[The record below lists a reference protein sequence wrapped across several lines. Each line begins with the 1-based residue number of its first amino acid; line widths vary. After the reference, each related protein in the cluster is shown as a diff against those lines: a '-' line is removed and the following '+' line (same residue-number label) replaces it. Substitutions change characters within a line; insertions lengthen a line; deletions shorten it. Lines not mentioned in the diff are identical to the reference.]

1 MRIRPLAC
9 LFAMA
14 AAIALAASA
23 AAQEPASYPS
33 KPIRF
38 VAPSL
43 AGGLNDVVA
52 RVLGE
57 RLAASPEMNHQ
68 QVIVDN
74 RTGGGGILAA
84 QYTASSP
91 ADGYTVLIADL
102 AITAIIPVLSEKPP
116 FDSLRDFVPISL
128 VGTTPFFLSVNSS
141 LGVSNLQEFVALAK
155 SKPGQLSYGS
165 SGVGSVHHL
174 ATETLKTSLGLDIVH
189 IPYKSSG
196 QSTPALIAGEIQVL
210 FTALGPVVPHIKAG
224 KVRLLG
230 VASPER
236 TPKAPDVPSF
246 PELGVKDVL
255 LVPSVHALAPAGT
268 PTAIVAKI
276 SSEIRKA
283 VQHPDARKRFEAL
296 GIDPV
301 GSTPEQSLAQMKA
314 DRVFYTRAVKI
325 SGAKPT
331 D

>member
-141 LGVSNLQEFVALAK
+141 LGVSSLQEFVALAK

-268 PTAIVAKI
+268 PPAIVAKI

-325 SGAKPT
+325 SGAKAT

>member
-1 MRIRPLAC
+1 MPLRSVAFV
-9 LFAMA
+9 LAMA
-14 AAIALAASA
+14 AAFTLAGA
-23 AAQEPASYPS
+23 AFAQSTYPA

-52 RVLGE
+52 RVLSE
-57 RLAASPEMNHQ
+57 RMAASPEMNGQ

-74 RTGGGGILAA
+74 KTGGGGIVAA
-84 QYTASSP
+84 QYTMSSS

-102 AITAIIPVLSEKPP
+102 AITAIIPVLSDKPA
-116 FDSLRDFVPISL
+116 FDSLKDFIPISL
-128 VGTTPFFLSVNSS
+128 IGTTPFFLAVHSS
-141 LGVSNLQEFVALAK
+141 LGVSKLPEFVALAK

-210 FTALGPVVPHIKAG
+210 FSALGPVIPHIKAG

-230 VASPER
+230 VAS
-236 TPKAPDVPSF
+236 PSF

-268 PTAIVAKI
+268 PPAIVAKI
-276 SSEIRKA
+276 SDEIRKA
-283 VQHPDARKRFEAL
+283 VQHPEARKRFEAL

-301 GSTPEQSLAQMKA
+301 GSTPEQSLAQMRA

-325 SGAKPT
+325 SGAKAT